1 MATEIVLKKG
11 IPKNPIVIEGFPS
24 KGFVSTIATRYM
36 IDELEMEVVGHI
48 RSDKVKSIAVVHD
61 SVPMHPVRIY
71 AKDNI
76 VLIFSEVNIPI
87 QFVGE
92 FSDALVEWFR
102 EIKPEKIFLLAGV
115 TCKEIEKEREI
126 FSLTTDK
133 ELEKKLHNLNVERLE
148 EGMLTGISS
157 DILLSCIENDIPT
170 VSLMAETRYIPDP
183 LGAAALVDIVNK
195 LLNLGIDVKKLEDK
209 GEEIED
215 MFKDIMDQMKKGKEC
230 HAGMNEYSP
239 MYA

>member
-1 MATEIVLKKG
+1 MATEIVLRKD

-24 KGFVSTIATRYM
+24 KGFVSTIATRYI
-36 IDELEMEVVGHI
+36 IDELEMKVVGYI
-48 RSDKVKSIAVVHD
+48 RSDHVKSIAVVHG

-76 VLIFSEVNIPI
+76 VLIFSEINIPI

-92 FSDALVEWFR
+92 FSDAFVEWFR
-102 EIKPEKIFLLAGV
+102 EIKPGKVFLLAGIA
-115 TCKEIEKEREI
+115 CKEIEKEREI
-126 FSLTTDK
+126 FSLTNDI
-133 ELEKKLHNLNVERLE
+133 ELEKKLHNLNVEKLE

-157 DILLSCIENDIPT
+157 DILLSCIEDNIPT

-195 LLNLGIDVKKLEDK
+195 LLGLGIDVKKLEDK
-209 GEEIED
+209 GEEIEV
-215 MFKDIMDQMKKGKEC
+215 MFKDIMNQMRKGKEC
-230 HAGMNEYSP
+230 HEGMNEYSP